1 MSSRAVW
8 FSLTL
13 SWVLMAGPALSQES
27 ASDTTAQDEATTK
40 PDGKVDQAT
49 ESPWYKKLGWQWGGY
64 LKGKTSVSWPSDNSY
79 LSAVSNSPLLD
90 GNTEFRLKNTTNF
103 GQRFSL
109 ETHFESILAGGDTRS
124 RSSQLLQVDPY
135 LGAYAL
141 EQIRPVDD
149 RRRLMDLTAV
159 SQGEAYILSNRLDRL
174 VLTYKPDWGFVRV
187 GRQAV
192 TWGNGMLFTPLD
204 IFDPFAPTD
213 IEREYKIGED
223 MLSVQVP
230 SRWGEFQF
238 LGVARR
244 EPLTHSVQLNQSSF
258 AGKWHKGL
266 GKVDLDLMAA
276 RHFSDDVIGFGSSQ
290 PLGRAGWRLDATWTF
305 LDGDSRRAG
314 YLALVTNID
323 YSWVWRSKNFYGYV
337 EFYFNGLGT
346 THYDLAS
353 LDPALVARLARRE
366 MFTIGRYYADSKVQV
381 EVNPLFNVYVSSIV
395 NLYDGSGV
403 FQPRG
408 IYSITTDLLLTFG
421 ANLVWGKPGTEFGG
435 IEIPTTQCTNR
446 AAAGVFVWLSYYF

>member
-1 MSSRAVW
+1 MS
-8 FSLTL
+8 
-13 SWVLMAGPALSQES
+13 GPALPQES
-27 ASDTTAQDEATTK
+27 ASDTTTQDVVATK
-40 PDGKVDQAT
+40 PDEKDDQAT
-49 ESPWYKKLGWQWGGY
+49 GAPWYKKLGWQWGGY
-64 LKGKTSVSWPSDNSY
+64 LKGKTRVSWPSDNSY

-109 ETHFESILAGGDTRS
+109 ETHYESILAGGDTRS
-124 RSSQLLQVDPY
+124 RSSQLAQVDPY

-141 EQIRPVDD
+141 AQTRPVDD
-149 RRRLMDLTAV
+149 RRRLMDLTAI
-159 SQGEAYILSNRLDRL
+159 SQGDGYVFTNRLDRL

-230 SRWGEFQF
+230 SQWGEFQF

-244 EPLTHSVQLNQSSF
+244 DALTHSVQLNQSSF

-290 PLGRAGWRLDATWTF
+290 PVRGAAWRLDATWTF
-305 LDGDSRRAG
+305 LGDDSRRAG

-323 YSWVWRSKNFYGYV
+323 YSWVWRSKNFYGYA

-346 THYDLAS
+346 NDYSLAS
-353 LDPALVARLARRE
+353 LDPALVARLLRSE
-366 MFTIGRYYADSKVQV
+366 MFTIGRYYADGMLQV
-381 EVNPLFNVYVSSIV
+381 ELHPLLNVYISSIV
-395 NLYDGSGV
+395 NLHDPSGV
-403 FQPRG
+403 LQPRG
-408 IYSITTDLLLTFG
+408 IWSITTDLQLTFG
-421 ANLVWGKPGTEFGG
+421 ANMVWGKPGTEFGG
-435 IEIPTTQCTNR
+435 IEIPTTQYTNR
-446 AAAGVFVWLSYYF
+446 AAAGVFLWLSYYF